1 MWSTLVLNMHAR
13 YFVLNCGSNWHS
25 LIRRLRSSC
34 GASPATVFCLNSQ
47 HPQAPFFVCDQKW
60 QTSHV
65 EACANKTQAT
75 LDSLHQAQSKQLRAS
90 KVKGAIQA
98 KVGRWVG
105 QEGGRERQSAESRNL
120 NKGRR

>member
-60 QTSHV
+60 QHSTSSSGQFAEVFERRTH
-65 EACANKTQAT
+65 TQFCVTIRLSTYKSPPCLFLTA
-75 LDSLHQAQSKQLRAS
+75 
-90 KVKGAIQA
+90 
-98 KVGRWVG
+98 
-105 QEGGRERQSAESRNL
+105 
-120 NKGRR
+120 